1 MMIMIDPLSEL
12 CGLCVE
18 LLSTT
23 MEPARPQRV
32 LLVWM
37 GEQRATCHICL
48 LPNFTPQPASREARH
63 ISEHKR
69 SVSVTLEIRSPWS
82 ARTTHQDWRRLRSRW
97 SRGIF
102 YRVLKDIVTVTY
114 LQFQFINKIC
124 VLLFY
129 LSKTVGPPQKIRK
142 IYAISDFAFFF
153 ETPCRDFQQLVRVF
167 FATGCL

>member
-1 MMIMIDPLSEL
+1 MGWSQQGHKEPYLPHWCEWVSK
-12 CGLCVE
+12 GLHATFVYSPTS
-18 LLSTT
+18 LLSQPP
-23 MEPARPQRV
+23 EKQDIF
-32 LLVWM
+32 LSIKDL
-37 GEQRATCHICL
+37 CL
-48 LPNFTPQPASREARH
+48 LLWRSRAGVHGLLGPTSR
-63 ISEHKR
+63 
-69 SVSVTLEIRSPWS
+69 
-82 ARTTHQDWRRLRSRW
+82 RRLRSRW

-153 ETPCRDFQQLVRVF
+153 ETPCRDFQHLKLSGKCGAINF
-167 FATGCL
+167 NLFAAP